1 MEGMQGGV
9 ALVVETLVW
18 AWSIM
23 GTGSGRDGA

>member
-1 MEGMQGGV
+1 MEGMQGRV

-23 GTGSGRDGA
+23 GTGCGRDGA